1 MTAVLDPALAAAA
14 TERRPQSIRGRLIA
28 LVLAMLLP
36 MLCVTLVAGTFA
48 YRDARSTVSMAALE
62 TAKALSL
69 VVDREMAHRAGILKT
84 LAASPSLDRGDFAA
98 FYEQAKAVAP
108 GFDTSIILADLDG
121 RQLLNTRAPLGAE
134 NLPRMANPP
143 LRSAPVADM
152 QVTDLY
158 MAPLGRQHSFGVRVP
173 VVRDGKVRWYVS
185 MGSFA
190 SQLQRIFD
198 QQPLPDGWLGTLV
211 DSQGYVVAR
220 NQNPVASL
228 GKRATDDMRERFN
241 AHAQGMHET
250 QTLDGTPVLT
260 VFTRA
265 PESGW
270 HVLIGL
276 PRAQLREPAL
286 RALAAI
292 GTVSLLLTALGVLA
306 ARRVGRKIT
315 APLEKLQSD
324 AVRLGLGDRVELAD
338 TGLLETDSIQRR
350 LARASDELRAA
361 DARLKEQVAEAVA
374 ETERAQL
381 AAFNAQKLEALG
393 RLTGGIAHDFN
404 NLLQTMTMGIRLTHK
419 LSPDE
424 RIKKAMD
431 ACDRAVDKGARL
443 TRQLL
448 TFGRAQPGTLEVVDL
463 RELAPRLRETL
474 AGALRESITLAL
486 KVADD
491 IHPVEMDPVQ
501 FELAVLNLVLNARDA
516 IGNQGLVEVDIANAD
531 VSALHLSGLPEGAYV
546 AVRVRDN
553 GRGIPQALLPRVFEP
568 FFTTKP
574 AGEGGGL
581 GLPQV
586 YGFAKQLGGIAT
598 VQSVAG
604 RGTEVSIY
612 LPRSLRQPGP
622 AFAPRAQDP
631 AGRHEGTVLLVE
643 DDALARGLTAAS
655 LEELGFTVMVASNA
669 HDALALATSS
679 ARIDAVLSDIVMP
692 GGMSGIELAREL
704 SRRRPGMPMVL
715 ATGYTDSA
723 QALPWPVIRKPYG
736 AAEMAALLSQLM
748 RPGPGTPIAEARG

>member
-1 MTAVLDPALAAAA
+1 MTAVLAPALAAPAN
-14 TERRPQSIRGRLIA
+14 ERRPQSIRGRLVA

-36 MLCVTLVAGTFA
+36 MLCVTLVAGTLA

-108 GFDTSIILADLDG
+108 GVDTTVILVDPDG
-121 RQLLNTRAPLGAE
+121 HQLLNTRVPLGTA
-134 NLPRMANPP
+134 NLPRLMNMPP
-143 LRSAPVADM
+143 AIAPVTSM

-158 MAPLGRQHSFGVRVP
+158 MAPLGMQYSFGVRVP

-190 SQLQRIFD
+190 TQLQRIFE
-198 QQPLPDGWLGTLV
+198 QQPLPPGWLGTLV
-211 DSQGYVVAR
+211 DRQGYVVAR
-220 NQNPVASL
+220 NLNPAASL
-228 GKRATDDMRERFN
+228 GKRATDDMRERFT
-241 AHAQGMHET
+241 AAPQGMHET

-265 PESGW
+265 PDSGW
-270 HVLIGL
+270 HMLIGL

-286 RALAAI
+286 QALATI
-292 GTVSLLLTALGVLA
+292 GTVSLLLTALGVVA
-306 ARRVGRKIT
+306 ARRVGRTIT
-315 APLEKLQSD
+315 KPLERLQAD
-324 AVRLGLGDRVELAD
+324 AVRLGLGEHVPLSE

-350 LARASDELRAA
+350 LARASDDLRAA

-448 TFGRAQPGTLEVVDL
+448 TFGRAQPGTLDVVDL
-463 RELAPRLRETL
+463 RDIAPRLRETL
-474 AGALRESITLAL
+474 HGGLRESIELTL

-491 IHPVEMDPVQ
+491 VHPVEMDPVQ

-516 IGNQGLVEVDIANAD
+516 IGDQGLVEVDISNAEIGEQ
-531 VSALHLSGLPEGAYV
+531 HLSGLPAGEYV

-598 VQSVAG
+598 VQSVVG
-604 RGTEVSIY
+604 SGTQVAIY

-622 AFAPRAQDP
+622 AISAPRQEVST
-631 AGRHEGTVLLVE
+631 RYEGTVLLVE

-655 LEELGFTVMVASNA
+655 LEELGFTVLVASNA
-669 HDALALATSS
+669 HDALAIARSA
-679 ARIDAVLSDIVMP
+679 ARIDAVLSDVVMP
-692 GGMSGIELAREL
+692 GGKSGIDLAGDLARL
-704 SRRRPGMPMVL
+704 RPGVPVVL

-723 QALPWPVIRKPYG
+723 QDLPWPVIRKPCG
-736 AAEMAALLSQLM
+736 AAE
-748 RPGPGTPIAEARG
+748 IAEMLARRMSSS